1 MPVAKSIDK
10 AIKDIYTSSGMTKND
25 FKKFISDFLVD
36 KAIFDRKDFTESIKK
51 SFIKMEH

>member
-10 AIKDIYTSSGMTKND
+10 ATKDIYTSSGMTKND